1 MIKIQTKQMR
11 KYIFLLMAVIA
22 LSSCNKDDS
31 EVDVTYRVS
40 SAYSETIISYTD
52 ETGIMNT
59 DTVNFDSGEDIRSYS
74 FSGEKGDI
82 VYVSAIYTDSA
93 SSVKV
98 EILLDGKIYKSGSSN
113 NEPGKYVI
121 VSGTIPY

>member
-1 MIKIQTKQMR
+1 
-11 KYIFLLMAVIA
+11 
-22 LSSCNKDDS
+22 
-31 EVDVTYRVS
+31 
-40 SAYSETIISYTD
+40 
-52 ETGIMNT
+52 MNT

>member
-1 MIKIQTKQMR
+1 MKKF
-11 KYIFLLMAVIA
+11 IFLLMAVVS
-22 LSSCNKDDS
+22 LSSCNKDNP

-40 SAYSETIISYTD
+40 KAYSETVIAYTN
-52 ETGIMNT
+52 EAGIMNT
-59 DTVNFDSGEDIRSYS
+59 DTVNFDSGEDIWSYS

-82 VYVSAIYTDSA
+82 IYVSAIYIDST
-93 SSVKV
+93 SSVTV
-98 EILLDGKIYKSGSSN
+98 EILLDGKIYKSGSGN